1 MSMHHNVNVDVAVD
15 HGLEASAVLTNLHF
29 WVNLNRANGEN
40 FRDGKYWTYNTQDS
54 FLKLFPYLKNRDKVK
69 RVTAL
74 LEKEGLII
82 KGNFNKFNYD
92 RTTWYAL
99 TDKAMSYFEGS
110 SAGHGKQNKK
120 PKKQAKNP
128 SQPNNDANGQNC
140 PMDRAKMPNAMGKSA
155 RPIPDINTDIT
166 TDIKNTC
173 ANVSKTDPIQIEFE
187 QLWKIKPDRQGGNP
201 KNTALKNYRAR
212 RKAGHSAE
220 VIKNGLIRYT
230 KYCAAKGD
238 LKTEFVKMLSTFLN
252 PDDQFLETWEITPD
266 AGNKPSNSGSHGSK
280 QTVAAATRDH
290 YRRKAEKANRAAD
303 HQSEIEVS

>member
-29 WVNLNRANGEN
+29 WVNLNRANGEH
-40 FRDGKYWTYNTQDS
+40 FHDGRYWTYNTQEN

-82 KGNFNKFNYD
+82 KGNFNKKGYD

-99 TDKAMSYFEGS
+99 TPKAFAYFE
-110 SAGHGKQNKK
+110 NVTKK
-120 PKKQAKNP
+120 PVNTQCADLPNGA
-128 SQPNNDANGQNC
+128 QPNNDANGQIC

-266 AGNKPSNSGSHGSK
+266 ASNKPSNSGSHGQK

-290 YRRKAEKANRAAD
+290 YRREAEKANRATD